1 MEQRLWGFPG
11 GLRAVF
17 WGRMV
22 DTAEDHLP
30 ELWSDSWDDP
40 CLLPPLALGR
50 LELKQQLVPTTSRA
64 AERGLILT
72 PDSEHLRPGEG
83 RRAVW
88 KQSPL
93 GGCVAGM
100 AI

>member
-1 MEQRLWGFPG
+1 MTPG
-11 GLRAVF
+11 MIPVCFL
-17 WGRMV
+17 
-22 DTAEDHLP
+22 
-30 ELWSDSWDDP
+30 
-40 CLLPPLALGR
+40 PLALGC

-72 PDSEHLRPGEG
+72 LDSEHLRPGEG

-88 KQSPL
+88 KQLPL